1 MISEKKKAKDED
13 CMTLSIGNIQN
24 RLIHRDAKQVEI
36 TCDSKREG
44 WRFMGL

>member
-1 MISEKKKAKDED
+1 MLSEKKKKKKAKDED

-36 TCDSKREG
+36 STRD
-44 WRFMGL
+44 